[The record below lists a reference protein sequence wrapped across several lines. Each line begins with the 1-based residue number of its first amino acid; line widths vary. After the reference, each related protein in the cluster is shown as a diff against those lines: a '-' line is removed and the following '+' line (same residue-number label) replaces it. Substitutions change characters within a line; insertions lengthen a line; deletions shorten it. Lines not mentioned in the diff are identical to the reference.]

1 MQVACVVNQWA
12 KTSPFRDGCGGLSFM
27 TEAAIT
33 RSLNQWLLDEKEVV
47 KKVLNNMYTDQL
59 HCGLRHGV
67 QKSSHSGTATRWN
80 IAFDLEQ
87 RGGLQ
92 SNQFEREVR
101 KHVFRWLDPGTDK
114 DVRAVVEVLTPAKS
128 SGPKPA
134 SIVQVAFA
142 IGGSCASAPDVA
154 ALLNVARLV
163 VCGAQQRQGTHFLR
177 VGWAR
182 VGWIFFSRAPH
193 RSLSR
198 PVRLG
203 DRCSKHRSTRVEIV
217 CCVYGVRL

>member
-1 MQVACVVNQWA
+1 MACVVNQWA
-12 KTSPFRDGCGGLSFM
+12 KTSPFQADERGGLSFM

-33 RSLNQWLLDEKEVV
+33 RNLNQWLADDTDEATLGFDLPVEKEVV
-47 KKVLNNMYTDQL
+47 KKVLSNMYTDQL

-67 QKSSHSGTATRWN
+67 QKSSHSGTATMWN

-101 KHVFRWLDPGTDK
+101 KHVFRWLEPGTDK
-114 DVRAVVEVLTPAKS
+114 DVRAVVEELTPAKS
-128 SGPKPA
+128 SGPKPV

-142 IGGSCASAPDVA
+142 IAGSCGSAPDVA

-163 VCGAQQRQGTHFLR
+163 VCGAQQRQVVFHCNGGAF
-177 VGWAR
+177 V
-182 VGWIFFSRAPH
+182 SRE
-193 RSLSR
+193 R
-198 PVRLG
+198 PSFQMATQRRLG
-203 DRCSKHRSTRVEIV
+203 
-217 CCVYGVRL
+217 GVSSLFTGDASARI